1 MIVIIPNTK
10 IIEVMQGVIDNYL
23 KPKFIELGMNA
34 SGDWLNSVEPRAEL
48 NRGEIWGLDYTYY
61 LANGRAGGNRPP
73 IAPLVRWV
81 GYKLGLTGKEATSA
95 AFAIAT
101 KIAKEGTDYY
111 PEGTDL
117 IEVLQ
122 SKEVAGYINKNIG
135 DYIRTEVGLLI
146 LRRTKEILN

>member
-1 MIVIIPNTK
+1 
-10 IIEVMQGVIDNYL
+10 MQGVIDNFL
-23 KPKFIELGMNA
+23 KPKFIELGMNS
-34 SGDWLNSVEPRAEL
+34 SGDWMKSLEPRAEL

-61 LANGRAGGNRPP
+61 LVNGRAGGNRPP

-81 GYKLGLTGKEATSA
+81 GYKLGLSGREATSA

-117 IEVLQ
+117 IEVLK
-122 SKEVAGYINKNIG
+122 SKEVSDYITTNIG
-135 DYIRTEVGLLI
+135 DYIRTEIGVLI
-146 LRRTKEILN
+146 LKRAKETLN